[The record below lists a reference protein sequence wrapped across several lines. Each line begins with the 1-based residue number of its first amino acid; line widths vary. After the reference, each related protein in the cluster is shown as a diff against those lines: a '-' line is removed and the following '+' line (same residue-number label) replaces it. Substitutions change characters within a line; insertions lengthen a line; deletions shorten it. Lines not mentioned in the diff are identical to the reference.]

1 MTKLTSLK
9 ISASNA
15 IEKKMEPKALQ
26 TLTTTSMLL
35 MASPSIKILGLLLRL
50 AKMEIIISGIRIQ
63 RVD

>member
-50 AKMEIIISGIRIQ
+50 AKMEIIISGTRIQ